1 MEFLVHMEVKPI
13 ADEELAARLLRE
25 EAARARALASDGVIR
40 RLWRVPGRRENWGV
54 WVAQN
59 VDELHTAIASLP
71 LYPHLHVTIHSLCTH
86 PNDPG
91 LQLEKSLTIKEKG

>member
-1 MEFLVHMEVKPI
+1 MEFLVHMEVKPV

-25 EAARARALASDGVIR
+25 EASRASTLASQGVIR
-40 RLWRVPGRRENWGV
+40 RLWRVPGRRENWGI

-71 LYPHLHVTIHSLCTH
+71 MYPYLQVTIHILSTH

-91 LQLEKSLTIKEKG
+91 LPLEKCGPIKELV